1 MPKHKRWTGLVAL
14 VLLVSILTSAC
25 GSTPKPAAP
34 TAAPTAAQAEPAEPT
49 AAPQAEVRTVVY
61 LSAGTADVEQD
72 WNEKWVKEFNDTHDD
87 IQIQYELVSW
97 ADLLPKTAAMIAAG
111 TPPDIAWYAPSQ
123 IKEWYLGGL
132 LEPLDDW
139 IKEDLDE
146 QLEPIK
152 NPASSDIYYDGHY
165 YGLPF
170 CLAGRGLVVRKDILT
185 EAGYNPDDLFNWDW
199 DKYKE
204 IAAAVTKPPEQ
215 FAMDIPFG
223 EPRITAGYATPAL
236 MLTNGLK
243 DLTDFSNR
251 DAYIESL
258 QMIKDMFPY
267 TPPAQVTWKH
277 ADGLTAYMNGVVA
290 MHSTGSFFYGDIKR
304 QAPDIMSEAK
314 TATLPFPRGPRL
326 DAPVVPWYTVGW
338 VMFKASENKEAA
350 AEVLHFL
357 GAKEAVN
364 EWPMNMAPRVGIT
377 MDDRIR
383 VSEFGED
390 LRWWLDD
397 WQTMMETAIPVQRP
411 GYAPSTEI
419 DQIFNEE
426 LLRLYND
433 EISVE
438 ECYDNLKARIEP
450 IVITE

>member
-1 MPKHKRWTGLVAL
+1 MLSNKRWPSLFT
-14 VLLVSILTSAC
+14 LLVVLAIIVTAC
-25 GSTPKPAAP
+25 GGTPAPAAP
-34 TAAPTAAQAEPAEPT
+34 TAAEAQQAEPP
-49 AAPQAEVRTVVY
+49 AAPGEGVRTVVY

-97 ADLLPKTAAMIAAG
+97 SDLLPKTAAMIAAG

-152 NPASSDIYYDGHY
+152 NPESSDIYYDGHY

-170 CLAGRGLVVRKDILT
+170 CLAGNALIVRKDHLE
-185 EAGYNPDDLFNWDW
+185 EAGYNADELFGWDW
-199 DKYKE
+199 DKFLE
-204 IAAAVTKPPEQ
+204 VAAAVTKPPDRY
-215 FAMDIPFG
+215 AMAVPFG

-236 MLTNGLK
+236 MLSNGMT
-243 DLTDFSNR
+243 DLTDFSNK

-258 QMIKDMFPY
+258 QAIKDLFPY
-267 TPPAQVTWKH
+267 SPPAQVTWKH
-277 ADGLTAYMNGVVA
+277 ADALTAYMNGVTTMVGQ
-290 MHSTGSFFYGDIKR
+290 GSYFYGDIKR
-304 QAPDIMSEAK
+304 QAPEVMSDEQTVA
-314 TATLPFPRGPRL
+314 LPFPTGPRL
-326 DAPVVPWYTVGW
+326 DKPVVPWYTVGW
-338 VMFKASENKEAA
+338 VMFKASQNKEAA

-357 GAKEAVN
+357 GSKEAVN
-364 EWPMNMAPRVGIT
+364 EWPMNMAPREGIT
-377 MDDRIR
+377 LEDRVR

-390 LRWWLDD
+390 LRWWLVN
-397 WQTMMETAIPVQRP
+397 WETLMTEATPFKRP

-419 DQIFNEE
+419 DQIFAEE

-433 EISVE
+433 EITVE
-438 ECYDNLKARIEP
+438 ETYENLKARIEP
-450 IVITE
+450 IVIRE

>member
-1 MPKHKRWTGLVAL
+1 MFRSKKMIGIQILLVLAL
-14 VLLVSILTSAC
+14 VLAACAQPATPTPAPAEAQPTTAEQSPTTVS
-25 GSTPKPAAP
+25 
-34 TAAPTAAQAEPAEPT
+34 EPAK
-49 AAPQAEVRTVVY
+49 EVKTVVY

-72 WNEKWVKEFNDTHDD
+72 WNEKWVKDFNDTHDD

-97 ADLLPKTAAMIAAG
+97 SDLLPKAAAMMAAG
-111 TPPDIAWYAPSQ
+111 TPPDIAWYAPAQ
-123 IKEWYLGGL
+123 IKEWYLGGM

-139 IKEDLDE
+139 IKEDLEE

-170 CLAGRGLVVRKDILT
+170 CLAGRGIVIRTDILA
-185 EAGYNPDDLFNWDW
+185 EAGYNTEELFDWDW
-199 DKYKE
+199 ETFKE
-204 IAAAVTKPPEQ
+204 VAAAVTKPPEQ
-215 FAMDIPFG
+215 YAMEIAFG
-223 EPRITAGYATPAL
+223 EPRITAGYATPSL

-243 DLTDFSNR
+243 DLTDFNNR
-251 DAYIESL
+251 EAYIESL
-258 QMIKDMFPY
+258 QMIKDIFPY

-277 ADGLTAYMNGVVA
+277 ADTLTAYMNGVTV

-304 QAPDIMSEAK
+304 QAPEIMSEAK
-314 TATLPFPRGPRL
+314 TAVLPFPRGPRL

-338 VMFKASENKEAA
+338 VMFKESKNKEAA

-357 GAKEAVN
+357 GSKQAVN

-377 MDDRIR
+377 LEDRIR

-397 WQTMMETAIPVQRP
+397 WQTMMDTAIAVQRP

-419 DQIFNEE
+419 DQIFAEE
-426 LLRLYND
+426 LLRLYYD
-433 EISVE
+433 EITVE
-438 ECYDNLKARIEP
+438 ECFDNLKARIDP
-450 IVITE
+450 IVIRK